1 MEKETQATTDGLYVH
16 VKDDDVWLLFEASD
30 GKSAIVSASSL
41 VHRYAGTIAGEAVA
55 RWVADRRAALSKATP
70 SSPANDKDR

>member
-16 VKDDDVWLLFEASD
+16 VKGDDVWLLFEASD
-30 GKSAIVSASSL
+30 GGSAIVSAKSL
-41 VHRYAGTIAGEAVA
+41 VNRYAGTVAGDVVA
-55 RWVADRRAALSKATP
+55 RWIADRRAALSKATP